1 MTIDPPSHPP
11 TIPVSIP
18 LSATAPVEWDADEDG
33 LAHRDRPD
41 PAALTPERRLLC
53 MIVRQLT
60 EELLRATGLEHDQD
74 PGRRATSHVR
84 QVAMYV
90 CHVAYSMPMGE
101 VAQAFGRDRSTVG
114 HACRIV
120 EDRRDDRGY
129 DTFVAIV
136 ERMAS
141 AVHLLAGRRQ

>member
-11 TIPVSIP
+11 TIP

-33 LAHRDRPD
+33 FAHRDETD

-90 CHVAYSMPMGE
+90 CHVALRLTMTD
-101 VAQAFGRDRSTVG
+101 VA
-114 HACRIV
+114 
-120 EDRRDDRGY
+120 
-129 DTFVAIV
+129 
-136 ERMAS
+136 
-141 AVHLLAGRRQ
+141 

>member
-1 MTIDPPSHPP
+1 MTLDPSSRPEPPPPAALSPAPSVNWDPEQ
-11 TIPVSIP
+11 TN
-18 LSATAPVEWDADEDG
+18 APVNGDG
-33 LAHRDRPD
+33 PRP
-41 PAALTPERRLLC
+41 LTPERRLLC

-60 EELLRATGLEHDQD
+60 EELLRATGLESDQD
-74 PGRRATSHVR
+74 PGRRATGHVR

-101 VAQAFGRDRSTVG
+101 VAEAFGRDRSTVG
-114 HACRIV
+114 HACRMV
-120 EDRRDDRGY
+120 EDRRDDRAY

-141 AVHLLAGRRQ
+141 AVHLLAGQRI

>member
-1 MTIDPPSHPP
+1 MSADASSD
-11 TIPVSIP
+11 VSS
-18 LSATAPVEWDADEDG
+18 SAAAAAPPVEWPAAPDADADH
-33 LAHRDRPD
+33 LQ
-41 PAALTPERRLLC
+41 LTPERRLLC
-53 MIVRQLT
+53 MIVRQLA
-60 EELLRATGLEHDQD
+60 EELLRVTGLEHDHG

-114 HACRIV
+114 HACRMV
-120 EDRRDDRGY
+120 EDRRDDRAY

-141 AVHLLAGRRQ
+141 AIHLLAGRNI